1 MTDVKEIKN
10 KNKNKELTEEERQK
24 ILEKIKKL
32 GKDNETADKIAKNAS
47 KMGMALS
54 IGAVSANKIKS
65 LVNGTVSGVPDVQS
79 IAVLPNIVKTIKSVA
94 SHASNF
100 STESIKKELEEE
112 KKLEKKLAENKDD
125 DKEVGKDSKSSKDS
139 KDKGKNTLLKSVE
152 KVAGKVASGVTK
164 GISAAY
170 MTAVLT
176 GLNPAKKIVD
186 AIRAAK
192 GFSEGDMNDFE
203 ISFNVDKFLTED
215 FSASP
220 SKHRFAK
227 AYAKNIL
234 PGAMIMLG
242 VSGKLGG
249 IGPVGNLASKLMAAK
264 VMSVYST
271 PDGRLSLELLP
282 VTDPKKD
289 GQLSSGLRVA
299 LTEQVSPNEVLTIQ
313 NPYGRGMGAAT
324 PAYYSESQ
332 FAKDID
338 DAAMFSELVD
348 SYETYS
354 ETMDDA
360 HVMKEI
366 HEDLLHIGMSEA
378 QVNELLE
385 DFSKKYDKKRRKAE
399 ERELE
404 LQTRELEKYGYA
416 PRIGV
421 ADKYGLGDANRAYNY
436 QRWGIKASD
445 KPMTRISDVGAIP
458 YLRAK
463 AMKNAYG
470 PDWASHLEEKKF
482 KKDIQK
488 VIGQIGNMINN
499 NTNGKKEL
507 LNKKIQNNLEL
518 IKQLPDGPKKDAL
531 MKQLMLSIK

>member
-1 MTDVKEIKN
+1 MANVKEIKN
-10 KNKNKELTEEERQK
+10 KTKELTEEEKQK

-32 GKDNETADKIAKNAS
+32 EKENETADKVAKNAS
-47 KMGMALS
+47 KAGAALS
-54 IGAVSANKIKS
+54 TAAISATKLRS
-65 LVNGTVSGVPDVQS
+65 LVNGTVSGVPNVND
-79 IAVLPNIVKTIKSVA
+79 IAVLPSIVKVVKSAA

-100 STESIKKELEEE
+100 SVEKTKKELEEE
-112 KKLEKKLAENKDD
+112 KKLEEKLAGKKDGDKED
-125 DKEVGKDSKSSKDS
+125 DKDKKKD
-139 KDKGKNTLLKSVE
+139 TPLKSVE

-176 GLNPAKKIVD
+176 GLNPAKKVVD

-192 GFSEGDMNDFE
+192 GFSEGNMNDFE

-234 PGAMIMLG
+234 PGAMVMLG
-242 VSGKLGG
+242 VTGKLGG
-249 IGPVGNLASKLMAAK
+249 IGPVSSLASKLMAAK

-366 HEDLLHIGMSEA
+366 HEDLLHIGMSEV
-378 QVNELLE
+378 QINELLE
-385 DFSKKYDKKRRKAE
+385 DFSKKYDKKRKKAE

-404 LQTRELEKYGYA
+404 IQTRELEKYGYA
-416 PRIGV
+416 PSAGV
-421 ADKYGLGDANRAYNY
+421 ADKYGLRDANKAYNY

-445 KPMTRISDVGAIP
+445 RPMTRMSEVGTIP

-470 PDWASHLEEKKF
+470 PDWASHLEEKRF
-482 KKDIQK
+482 KKDIQRT
-488 VIGQIGNMINN
+488 IGQIGNIIEN